1 MKKILI
7 EVAGWYGVGA
17 ILLAYTLVSFKI
29 APADGLLY
37 QLLNLTGASGIA
49 VISIMKKAKQPATL
63 NIVWAVVAF
72 IALLNI
78 ALRG

>member
-1 MKKILI
+1 MKKILV

-17 ILLAYTLVSFKI
+17 ILLAYALVSFKI
-29 APADGLLY
+29 TPADGLLY

-49 VISIMKKAKQPATL
+49 VISVMKKAKQPATL
-63 NIVWAVVAF
+63 NIVWAVVAL

-78 ALRG
+78 AVRG